1 MKRMIGAA
9 AAAAFLVLAVPAF
22 AQLEGSPS
30 QRFVEA
36 VRKGDGNTVGQLL
49 DSNPDTL
56 LNARDYQGDTALLV
70 AIDRRDDDWTA
81 FLLSKGADPNLAS
94 RDGKTPLIAAAR
106 IGYDDAVGWLIGKGA
121 KVDSTNRMGETALIV
136 AVQQR
141 QPLTVKILLSA
152 GADPDKT
159 DGAAGLSARDYAR
172 RDSRAR
178 DILRMIELSKPKS
191 GK

>member
-9 AAAAFLVLAVPAF
+9 MAGAVLVLAVPAT

-36 VRKGDGNTVGQLL
+36 VRKSDGDTVSQLL
-49 DSNPDTL
+49 ESNPGTL
-56 LNARDYQGDTALLV
+56 LNARDYDGMTALLV

-81 FLLSKGADPNLAS
+81 FLLGKGADPNLAS

-106 IGYDDAVGWLIGKGA
+106 IGYDDAVGWLLGKGA
-121 KVDSTNRMGETALIV
+121 RVDSTNRMGETALIV

-141 QPLTVKILLSA
+141 QSNAVKILLSA

-159 DGAAGLSARDYAR
+159 DGAAGLSARDYAK
-172 RDSRAR
+172 RDNRAR
-178 DILRMIELSKPKS
+178 DILRMIESSKPKS
-191 GK
+191 GN